1 MSFLR
6 DRVKMMSTT
15 AHSEIILTVVM
26 RIAERFTRYI
36 LNQWLFTGTVESR
49 FFEASVLRAS
59 RSYWKQISWALS
71 NQISLGEAGRDTK
84 SNRAVEYSFVDSLR
98 HFSNGVRAWLSA
110 IFGLTSSQNCSEVH
124 SRVPMKLL
132 SASML
137 LLQTKLQFDSA
148 Y

>member
-6 DRVKMMSTT
+6 NRVKMMSTT

-26 RIAERFTRYI
+26 RIAESRYKVY
-36 LNQWLFTGTVESR
+36 LDWLFAWTVESR

-59 RSYWKQISWALS
+59 RSCWKQISWALS

-98 HFSNGVRAWLSA
+98 HFSHGVRAWLSA

-124 SRVPMKLL
+124 SPVPMKLL
-132 SASML
+132 FASML